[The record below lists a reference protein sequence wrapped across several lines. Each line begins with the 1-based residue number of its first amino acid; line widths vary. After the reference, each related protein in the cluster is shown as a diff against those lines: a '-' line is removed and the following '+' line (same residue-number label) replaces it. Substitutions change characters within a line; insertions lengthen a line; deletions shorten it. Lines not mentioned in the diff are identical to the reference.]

1 MRYDDSYCIFLKKL
15 IFHEYNGWAS
25 PTRYIHEAVELI
37 WKQVQTKEE
46 GIVLMLIYSGV
57 RVGEM
62 INLEKTKPF
71 FIEWLNDGTNQT
83 EYLLCNDKGKRL
95 NYTTFRRKIYDP
107 FVKGLDIDL
116 TPHCTRYTTISMLA
130 EKHVS
135 QTAIKK
141 IVGHKGAMDIT
152 ERVYT
157 HLNIQELID
166 ALNLI

>member
-1 MRYDDSYCIFLKKL
+1 
-15 IFHEYNGWAS
+15 
-25 PTRYIHEAVELI
+25 
-37 WKQVQTKEE
+37 
-46 GIVLMLIYSGV
+46 MLIYSGV

>member
-1 MRYDDSYCIFLKKL
+1 MQCGLIQPIQWTSSPYRLDFFFRIRWACPYVIF
-15 IFHEYNGWAS
+15 
-25 PTRYIHEAVELI
+25 
-37 WKQVQTKEE
+37 TKEE

-116 TPHCTRYTTISMLA
+116 TPHCTRHTTISMLA

-135 QTAIKK
+135 QTVIKK